1 MVVVFRLALCALL
14 AGGAVALDAAAGAA
28 TAGALTLAAVGAGA
42 RASQCTGSSSTGL
55 ADAEC
60 DAWVDLYDGTGG
72 KNWGG
77 CSDKRLDPCTCFDQ
91 NGHVTCSGSHI
102 IAM

>member
-1 MVVVFRLALCALL
+1 MTKMMMVVRVALCAL
-14 AGGAVALDAAAGAA
+14 ALDAAAGAA

-60 DAWVDLYDGTGG
+60 DAWVDLYAGTGG
-72 KNWGG
+72 QSWWPS
-77 CSDKRLDPCTCFDQ
+77 CSDKLLDPCAC
-91 NGHVTCSGSHI
+91 GYVRCSGSLT
-102 IAM
+102 AQQ

>member
-1 MVVVFRLALCALL
+1 MTKMMMVVRVALCAL
-14 AGGAVALDAAAGAA
+14 ALDAAAGAA

-72 KNWGG
+72 QNWRY
-77 CSDKRLDPCTCFDQ
+77 CSDNRLDPCAC
-91 NGHVTCSGSHI
+91 VTCSGSHI
-102 IAM
+102 TLM

>member
-1 MVVVFRLALCALL
+1 MTKMMMVVRVALCAL
-14 AGGAVALDAAAGAA
+14 ALDAAAGAA

-72 KNWGG
+72 KNWYGYE
-77 CSDKRLDPCTCFDQ
+77 CSDNRLDPCACEGFYS
-91 NGHVTCSGSHI
+91 VTCEPEHI
-102 IAM
+102 TEM